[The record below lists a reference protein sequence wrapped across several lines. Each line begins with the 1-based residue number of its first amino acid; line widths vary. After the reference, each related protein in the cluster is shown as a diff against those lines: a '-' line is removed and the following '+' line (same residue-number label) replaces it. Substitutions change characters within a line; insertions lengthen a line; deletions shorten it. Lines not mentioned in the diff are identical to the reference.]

1 VSPLTGQY
9 SGSPIRQRGMTLVE
23 LMVAMVLGL
32 IFIGGAVSLTLA
44 NRRSYSTN
52 EGLSQVQEGGRTA
65 FELLARDIRQAG
77 ISGCDNSGRI
87 ANVLDTTAGTEWWQA
102 WFGIR
107 GYGGAQA
114 STGAA
119 FGATRGDRV
128 AGTDSIQTQG
138 IQGLGLTVES
148 HDPVAADLLIN
159 AGATDIVTGDVMIA
173 CDFDH
178 ATIFQVSSYDAGNV
192 ALTHNI
198 GVAAP
203 GNCSAGLGFP
213 TVCTATGTA
222 YAFVRNSLL
231 GRFGATEWYI
241 GRSGRATDSGRS
253 LFRRR
258 LGNGGVEVTEEV
270 VADVTEMVIT
280 YRVGDADEFEA
291 APVLAAGDWADVNA
305 VRIELTVN
313 SADARVSTDAS
324 VNNGRLERSFTQ
336 VIALRNRV
344 P

>member
-1 VSPLTGQY
+1 MSHSGQY
-9 SGSPIRQRGMTLVE
+9 RGSRSRHQRGMTLVE

-77 ISGCDNSGRI
+77 LTGCDNTNPI
-87 ANVLDTTAGTEWWQA
+87 DNVLDTGAGTEWWQT
-102 WFGIR
+102 WFGVR

-119 FGATRGDRV
+119 FGAARGDRV

-148 HDPVAADLLIN
+148 HDPAAAYLQIN
-159 AGATDIVTGDVMIA
+159 AGATDIEAGDVMIA
-173 CDFDH
+173 CDFNH
-178 ATIFQVSSYDAGNV
+178 AVIFQVSSYDAGNV
-192 ALTHNI
+192 ALRHDI
-198 GVAAP
+198 GVGSP
-203 GNCSAGLGFP
+203 GNCSTGLGSP
-213 TVCTATGTA
+213 TVCTAAGTA
-222 YAFVRNSLL
+222 YAFLRNSLL

-280 YRVGDADEFEA
+280 YRVGNEEEFA
-291 APVLAAGDWADVNA
+291 AATALAAGDWADVNA
-305 VRIELTVN
+305 VRIEVTVN
-313 SADARVSTDAS
+313 SADARVSTDAT
-324 VNNGRLERSFTQ
+324 VNGGRLERSFTQ